1 MEKTVR
7 TRSKPKT
14 LASGKKA
21 SKTAKKA
28 TGEKGIKAKR
38 PTVTREKPTTIYVGN
53 LNYKM
58 EENDILNM
66 FRDFGAVKSVKIV
79 PNDKGTKKGI
89 AFVVMPWKR
98 DAVEA
103 IRTLDGQVV
112 WDRTLKVSEAIDG
125 FKIEPEEMKKI
136 KMAKAKALK
145 EEKADPKKVVKKS
158 KKSETGLKVLM
169 DFLGKK

>member
-1 MEKTVR
+1 MEKTLR

-14 LASGKKA
+14 LAAGKKVA
-21 SKTAKKA
+21 KSAKKA
-28 TGEKGIKAKR
+28 TGDKTFKAKR
-38 PTVTREKPTTIYVGN
+38 PKVTREKPTTIYVGN

-58 EENDILNM
+58 EEDDILNL
-66 FRDFGAVKSVKIV
+66 FRDFGSVKSVKIV

-125 FKIEPEEMKKI
+125 FKLDDEEMKKM

-145 EEKADPKKVVKKS
+145 EEKTEPKKNVKRS
-158 KKSETGLKVLM
+158 KKAETGLKVLM